1 MRQGREQNGRIER
14 NLFQI
19 DSFVALSAWQ
29 DCILTAISLFFSRKN
44 PRDELLHI
52 G

>member
-19 DSFVALSAWQ
+19 DSFVASSARQ
-29 DCILTAISLFFSRKN
+29 DRILTALSLLFSRTN